1 HVSTRSTWTHDDDA
15 RLRELHAAE
24 TPVRAMA
31 STLGRSR
38 TATAR
43 RLAHLGLSAADR
55 TRTAAATH
63 ARVTDARA
71 RRATLRSDL
80 LADAERVR
88 TQLWQPHTYFDW
100 GGKDHDFAE
109 HTVPEPTPTDK
120 LKLAQT
126 VNTLVGSIER
136 LEKMDADQGVAE
148 AIGML
153 DGIAAAITAAAD
165 RMPDPDLEP
174 ATP

>member
-1 HVSTRSTWTHDDDA
+1 MSNRSTWTPDDDD
-15 RLRELHAAE
+15 RLRELHTAE
-24 TPVRAMA
+24 TSVRAMA
-31 STLGRSR
+31 LDLNRSK
-38 TATAR
+38 TAVAR

-88 TQLWQPHTYFDW
+88 TQLWAPTVVFNF
-100 GGKDHDFAE
+100 GGKDNTYEERTLAE
-109 HTVPEPTPTDK
+109 PPHADK

-126 VNTLVGSIER
+126 VNTLVGAIER
-136 LEKMDADQGVAE
+136 LERMDADQGVAE
-148 AIGML
+148 AVGML
-153 DGIAAAITAAAD
+153 DGIAAAIAAAAD
-165 RMPDPDLEP
+165 RMPDPDLE
-174 ATP
+174 ATPAP